1 MATYMTDAE
10 IEELIKSLKL
20 KFPSKMADAIVAI
33 IDAAVQAG
41 IDAHMTAE
49 HGV

>member
-10 IEELIKSLKL
+10 VEALIEDLKL
-20 KFPSKMADAIVAI
+20 SLSKEKADAIVAI

-41 IDAHMTAE
+41 IDAHLTAE
-49 HGV
+49 HGT